1 MARAKI
7 SSTRVRSWDL
17 LNESLRP
24 LVAEMP
30 HFQPLLAELQEVLD
44 GVRSLDNEQEDARS
58 KLRDLV
64 RRRQDAEQQGEVVR
78 RRVEAHLRGTFG
90 HTSEELIRFGIKPRP
105 RVIRRKAAAKQQ
117 QASPAAASQKPPS
130 A

>member
-1 MARAKI
+1 MARAKV

-17 LNESLRP
+17 LNESLKP

-30 HFQPLLAELQEVLD
+30 HVQPLLAELQGMLD
-44 GVRSLDNEQEDARS
+44 GVRSLDKEQEDARS

-90 HTSEELIRFGIKPRP
+90 YTSEELIRFGIKPRP
-105 RVIRRKAAAKQQ
+105 RVIRRKAAEKQR
-117 QASPAAASQKPPS
+117 PALPAEASQKPQS